1 MRHIGINNQNNN
13 NQNKP
18 LSGMKVAMLVANGFE
33 QHDFIESQKALMV
46 AGANVRIVSSDN
58 GLVNGWE
65 GKAWGHHFAVDNP
78 LASALAA
85 DYDMLVIPAGN
96 RSFDK
101 LKLTAHTKR
110 FINGFMA
117 ANKPVAVFGDA
128 LNLLFFSDH
137 IRGRTVNGADTM
149 KDMIAQA
156 GGTWNDSKPC
166 IDGNLMTG
174 VIDTAEGRTAFV
186 AALLNHFTTAAP
198 MAQAA

>member
-1 MRHIGINNQNNN
+1 MRHIGNMTQN
-13 NQNKP
+13 NQNKT
-18 LSGMKVAMLVANGFE
+18 LSGNKVAMLAANGFD
-33 QHDFIESQKALMV
+33 QHDMIESQKALIA

-65 GKAWGHHFAVDNP
+65 GKAWGHHFAVDSP

-156 GGTWNDSKPC
+156 GGTWSDSTPC

-174 VIDTAEGRTAFV
+174 VVDTAEGRTAFV
-186 AALLNHFTTAAP
+186 VALLEHFANAAP
-198 MAQAA
+198 LAQAA